1 MVRAALTLL
10 LLAWMQAG
18 VAAVRLDAQVD
29 RKELVLGES
38 LTLEIRV
45 RDRQDTQS
53 LDALKLDQLQSDYD
67 VRGVSRSRRSTT
79 RRGREETTDIVT
91 VTLYPLRAGQL
102 RIPPLTFL
110 GAASKPIPILVLQS
124 GPSTPRVLIRPSIE
138 PARPLV
144 RQGATLTLDVLDD
157 GSLQWPPMAPI
168 TAAGMHLREL
178 PESQREATVDGV
190 KYTVHR
196 HAWSATP
203 LRDGNLIV
211 RFPML
216 EATKFGARLRYAA
229 PPLMFAAD
237 PVPAYLPVHVPVG
250 KPEIGTEPLPDS
262 IAVNRPLN
270 WQLTVRGS
278 GISEEGIA
286 KLLAASLGD
295 SEAMRFYAPKIREE
309 ADTSPVRTLH
319 VTLPFQALR
328 SGKLALPEIA
338 IPYYDPRSGRLE
350 RLVLPAQVI
359 VVTNPAMQNATRLAM
374 GLWIL
379 VLSGWLAHW
388 LGKALHRVR
397 VRRASMRRIA
407 QAADAAE
414 LKQALLAFAAG
425 HPATLRQWLAQLSA
439 THGPSAR
446 LAGLVQQLE
455 QACYDGA
462 EHAES
467 FARLKAELVDAL
479 KHLRPTPRCSLLGTR
494 RKVISFS

>member
-216 EATKFGARLRYAA
+216 EATAHVRGRSGARL
-229 PPLMFAAD
+229 
-237 PVPAYLPVHVPVG
+237 PA
-250 KPEIGTEPLPDS
+250 
-262 IAVNRPLN
+262 R
-270 WQLTVRGS
+270 
-278 GISEEGIA
+278 
-286 KLLAASLGD
+286 
-295 SEAMRFYAPKIREE
+295 
-309 ADTSPVRTLH
+309 
-319 VTLPFQALR
+319 
-328 SGKLALPEIA
+328 
-338 IPYYDPRSGRLE
+338 PRSG
-350 RLVLPAQVI
+350 
-359 VVTNPAMQNATRLAM
+359 
-374 GLWIL
+374 G
-379 VLSGWLAHW
+379 
-388 LGKALHRVR
+388 
-397 VRRASMRRIA
+397 
-407 QAADAAE
+407 QA
-414 LKQALLAFAAG
+414 G
-425 HPATLRQWLAQLSA
+425 NWH
-439 THGPSAR
+439 
-446 LAGLVQQLE
+446 
-455 QACYDGA
+455 
-462 EHAES
+462 
-467 FARLKAELVDAL
+467 
-479 KHLRPTPRCSLLGTR
+479 
-494 RKVISFS
+494 